1 MPPVRPPDLPPFGDL
16 ETPPP
21 PPPPTFPPSPVPT
34 PGFATPPPSFD
45 PLAPL
50 ATPNPRPEL
59 GDEQGAGE
67 TGERSGSTPSNEDD
81 PSQQLIDL
89 TGDGTGSNGA
99 PGGAGD
105 GEPNVLA
112 ASIAKLARTA
122 GEAVKTFA
130 FPLSLTVLVVIFLL
144 IQGEIDRRDP
154 KLAFAPVDSSKDMV
168 HFE

>member
-1 MPPVRPPDLPPFGDL
+1 MRPPDELPPFGDL
-16 ETPPP
+16 DTPPP
-21 PPPPTFPPSPVPT
+21 PPPPTLPPSAVPT
-34 PGFATPPPSFD
+34 PGYPTPPPDFG

-59 GDEQGAGE
+59 GDDGKAE
-67 TGERSGSTPSNEDD
+67 ERSGDDPTNEDD
-81 PSQQLIDL
+81 PPRQLIDL
-89 TGDGTGSNGA
+89 TGGGSGTSGGSDA
-99 PGGAGD
+99 TGD
-105 GEPNVLA
+105 ASSGSIA
-112 ASIAKLARTA
+112 ASIAELARTA